1 MKYRISF
8 PRSNKPKSKIPDEEK
23 LAAFAKHFLHG
34 EDLAKV
40 TEELYRR
47 HDCKPP
53 KHAAQAYA
61 SFLAKVERLVEQGDQ
76 ATIKLVKKLKL
87 PLETVD
93 AEPAEAGAAATVK
106 KQQEPNDDDDQ
117 AAGAWST
124 VSADE

>member
-1 MKYRISF
+1 MMYRISF

-23 LAAFAKHFLHG
+23 LAAFAKHLLHG

-53 KHAAQAYA
+53 KHAAQAYSA
-61 SFLAKVERLVEQGDQ
+61 FLNKIERLVKEGDE

-93 AEPAEAGAAATVK
+93 AEPAGEGAAVTAK
-106 KQQEPNDDDDQ
+106 NQQEPNDDDQ

-124 VSADE
+124 VSANE